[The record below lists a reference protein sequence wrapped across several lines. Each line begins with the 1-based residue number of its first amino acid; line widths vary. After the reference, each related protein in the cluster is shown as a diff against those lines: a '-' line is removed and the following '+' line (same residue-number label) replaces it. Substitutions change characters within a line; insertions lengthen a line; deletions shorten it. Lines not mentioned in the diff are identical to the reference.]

1 MQEEGRII
9 INTMAVSDDDMLAR
23 LGIKPAQRFDWGDEP
38 HISATDINKSKLIM
52 DQAPPS
58 GLDSI
63 KNFVQDDDGAT
74 AEKLILKSLLKDA
87 NIDISTQSVS
97 LVRSQESCDLG
108 QLLMQDTIRDVPI
121 KGFSDRAV
129 AELTVE
135 CRTSLFGSILR
146 LFDPPRYGE
155 IGADCSH
162 PKKDSNTGVKGDPAS
177 CVSDPMI
184 MKEPILSTAEIV
196 RSVHLAARPG
206 DIPSGMDSKEY
217 TMAALNFL
225 SSYVP
230 YLHENTIMNNTNANE
245 ASSEEGWDQLRS
257 TLPIFPLLKA
267 TNPNE
272 SLELRNYGR
281 VRPLVKLGGKERMD
295 PYTMDRD
302 QSFRLKVLNLERIYA
317 SSLPYSAPCTLAR
330 LSTKLASE
338 SASHSLPNPNTTT
351 TTQKSVIPEPPIN
364 GNDLPFAFQRYVPRR
379 KLVPHI
385 EGGAKEELTLMISG
399 HMQQPQHTPGPKKG
413 TKSTSPASASAGE
426 KGAAQAKRK
435 ADTAKDGLLHHAKK
449 AKDFNV

>member
-1 MQEEGRII
+1 
-9 INTMAVSDDDMLAR
+9 MAVSDDNMLAR

-38 HISATDINKSKLIM
+38 QISISATDNKSNKLTM
-52 DQAPPS
+52 DHAPPS

-63 KNFVQDDDGAT
+63 KKFVQDDNGTT
-74 AEKLILKSLLKDA
+74 AEKQILQSLLKDA
-87 NIDISTQSVS
+87 NIDISTQPTP
-97 LVRSQESCDLG
+97 LVRTQESRDLG

-121 KGFSDRAV
+121 KGYSDRAV

-146 LFDPPRYGE
+146 LFDPPRDGE
-155 IGADCSH
+155 ISANTSQ
-162 PKKDSNTGVKGDPAS
+162 PKKDSNTGGKGDPAS
-177 CVSDPMI
+177 QQVVSDPMI

-230 YLHENTIMNNTNANE
+230 YLHENTIMNNNKNDKE
-245 ASSEEGWDQLRS
+245 AFSQEGWDQLRN
-257 TLPIFPLLKA
+257 TLPVFPLIKA

-272 SLELRNYGR
+272 SCELRSYGR
-281 VRPLVKLGGKERMD
+281 VRPLVKLGGEERKD

-317 SSLPYSAPCTLAR
+317 SSLPYSPPCTLAR

-338 SASHSLPNPNTTT
+338 SALYSLPNPNTTT
-351 TTQKSVIPEPPIN
+351 ITQKSAIPEPPIN

-379 KLVPHI
+379 KVVPHI

-413 TKSTSPASASAGE
+413 TKSTSPASASGGE
-426 KGAAQAKRK
+426 KGVAKRK
-435 ADTAKDGLLHHAKK
+435 ADTAKDGLLHNTKK
-449 AKDFNV
+449 TKDFNV

>member
-1 MQEEGRII
+1 MA
-9 INTMAVSDDDMLAR
+9 AVSDDNMLAR
-23 LGIKPAQRFDWGDEP
+23 LGIKRAQRFDWGDEP
-38 HISATDINKSKLIM
+38 HISATDINKSKLTM
-52 DQAPPS
+52 DHAPPS

-63 KNFVQDDDGAT
+63 KKFVQDDNGTT
-74 AEKLILKSLLKDA
+74 AEKQILHSLLKDA
-87 NIDISTQSVS
+87 NIDIPTQPTPSV
-97 LVRSQESCDLG
+97 RTQESCDLG
-108 QLLMQDTIRDVPI
+108 QLLMQDTIRDVPT
-121 KGFSDRAV
+121 KGYSDRAV

-146 LFDPPRYGE
+146 LFDPPRDGE
-155 IGADCSH
+155 IGANTSQ
-162 PKKDSNTGVKGDPAS
+162 KDSNTGGKGDPAS
-177 CVSDPMI
+177 QQVVSDPMV

-230 YLHENTIMNNTNANE
+230 YLHENTIMNNNKNDKETF
-245 ASSEEGWDQLRS
+245 SQVGWDQLRD
-257 TLPIFPLLKA
+257 TLPVFPLLKA

-272 SLELRNYGR
+272 SLELRSYGR
-281 VRPLVKLGGKERMD
+281 VRPLVKLGGNERKD
-295 PYTMDRD
+295 PHTMDRD

-317 SSLPYSAPCTLAR
+317 SSLPYSPTCTLAR

-338 SASHSLPNPNTTT
+338 SALYSLPNTNTTT
-351 TTQKSVIPEPPIN
+351 TTQKSAIPEPPID

-379 KLVPHI
+379 KVVPHI

-413 TKSTSPASASAGE
+413 TKSTSPASASGGE
-426 KGAAQAKRK
+426 KGVAQAKRK
-435 ADTAKDGLLHHAKK
+435 ADTAKDGLLHHTKK
-449 AKDFNV
+449 AKEFNL